1 MKFSEMSKEELEV
14 ELKGVGS
21 NRKGGSGR
29 KEELLEILKGGLYSV
44 KELGEMI
51 GISNRNVSSI
61 ICYLRDDGFGIKKIG
76 NNRLVLWDVI
86 RDGVKSGNRMVL
98 GKDGKLVRYNFEK
111 LMFED
116 EIVKGT
122 CLTHDKEIVHER
134 VKESIK

>member
-1 MKFSEMSKEELEV
+1 MKFSEMSSEELEV

-44 KELGEMI
+44 KELGEKI

-61 ICYLRDDGFGIKKIG
+61 VCYLRDDGFDIRKIG
-76 NNRLVLWDVI
+76 GNRLVLWSKIVG
-86 RDGVKSGNRMVL
+86 GVKVGNRMEV
-98 GKDGKLVRYNFEK
+98 GESGDVIKYNFKK

-116 EIVKGT
+116 EIVEKVVEVVE
-122 CLTHDKEIVHER
+122 K
-134 VKESIK
+134 K